1 MATSRASEKVSFTHK
16 ILAMISLVVHLLDRY
31 GRQAHGGMLLLVACY
46 IVWTWLYLACC
57 SSTPERVNAQVR
69 GCYNRGRRR
78 SRCE

>member
-46 IVWTWLYLACC
+46 IVWTWL
-57 SSTPERVNAQVR
+57 
-69 GCYNRGRRR
+69 
-78 SRCE
+78 